1 MRKCW
6 QVLKTCQGPD
16 SARPWHAQLRILVF
30 IQKNGTK
37 LRMGFKYQGDMIIPA
52 FWKYPSI
59 SCTLWKTNWS
69 EGPKWSGGGCRWIR
83 RLEKDPWWEM
93 LLAWTK
99 EVVVK
104 TDWKVQREFAMVEN
118 DRGTE
123 SDLELYNIKH
133 RKYSDTSIWR
143 NKHWKMAISRY
154 GRDLNYS
161 TYRLVI
167 LFRYLKYRY
176 SALWV
181 WNPEERSGM
190 KICILKS

>member
-1 MRKCW
+1 MVRSCGW
-6 QVLKTCQGPD
+6 VLNI
-16 SARPWHAQLRILVF
+16 RVIWLYLHFENILLYLALCEKL
-30 IQKNGTK
+30 IGRRGQNGV
-37 LRMGFKYQGDMIIPA
+37 
-52 FWKYPSI
+52 
-59 SCTLWKTNWS
+59 
-69 EGPKWSGGGCRWIR
+69 GGGCRWIR